1 MKNNYFQVE
10 THHRMQS
17 HFEPRVSIATNKKNE
32 FPCGTLSLTELH
44 FDLNTLAKLRSFLS
58 RNSCTTASKNS
69 ELDSVGAIF
78 NRENLNVSTK
88 ATKSIQLPVF
98 SWLARTQFDK

>member
-1 MKNNYFQVE
+1 MKNHYFQVE
-10 THHRMQS
+10 THHRMQYQS
-17 HFEPRVSIATNKKNE
+17 HFKPRVSTATNKKKYE
-32 FPCGTLSLTELH
+32 FPCGTMSLTELH

-78 NRENLNVSTK
+78 N
-88 ATKSIQLPVF
+88 
-98 SWLARTQFDK
+98 